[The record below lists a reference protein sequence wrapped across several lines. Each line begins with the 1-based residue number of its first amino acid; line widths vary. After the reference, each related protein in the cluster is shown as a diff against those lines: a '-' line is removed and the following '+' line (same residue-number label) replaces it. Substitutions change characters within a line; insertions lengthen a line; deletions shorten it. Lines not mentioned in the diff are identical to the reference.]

1 MTIGL
6 DLFVFFDKALP
17 TKVLASFNAVRS
29 GILNSSIGVGTV
41 IINTSASLRS
51 SSSVNSIFFKSFNSF
66 LKIGLYNHKNF

>member
-6 DLFVFFDKALP
+6 NLFVFFDKALP

-41 IINTSASLRS
+41 IINTSASLRNFS
-51 SSSVNSIFFKSFNSF
+51 SRVNSIFFKSFNSF
-66 LKIGLYNHKNF
+66 FENWFV